1 MLTIGFSTRTSPETM
16 VALSASPYLFTIAN
30 IFASTSIGFGLNAIL
45 RPIPA
50 LAMFGELEYKPAS
63 PLDKKVIDTLM
74 LVYGVRNLYMGLAVF
89 AAAYYNHAQMLGWLL
104 IAGSAI
110 GFADGAICR
119 KVIGHGQGSH
129 WMLVPMFSAVGA
141 VCLGL
146 LDS

>member
-1 MLTIGFSTRTSPETM
+1 M
-16 VALSASPYLFTIAN
+16 VALSASPYLLTIAN
-30 IFASTSIGFGLNAIL
+30 VFGFTFVGFGLNAIL

-74 LVYGVRNLYMGLAVF
+74 LVYGVRDIYMGVAMF
-89 AAAYYNHAQMLGWLL
+89 AAAYYNHVQMLGWIM
-104 IAGSAI
+104 IAGSAVA
-110 GFADGAICR
+110 FADGAICQR
-119 KVIGHGQGSH
+119 VIGHGQGSH
-129 WMLVPMFSAVGA
+129 WGYAPMLTAVGA